1 MISNELVIPR
11 PPKGATHARL
21 NTADKKVAT
30 VLVKNFDTLR
40 SVPGT
45 VTWLGPETSRDKK
58 LIPID
63 KPFEWNGY
71 QQLDELGN
79 PVTVVVARKRGR
91 PRKHP

>member
-1 MISNELVIPR
+1 MNYKLVIPLA
-11 PPKGATHARL
+11 PKGVTHARL
-21 NTADKKVAT
+21 DTPDKKHAI

-40 SVPGT
+40 GSDGT
-45 VTWLGPETSRDKK
+45 VTWLGPEASRNKK
-58 LIPID
+58 LISIG